1 LESFFEFLVRLLHE
15 VGPFIVFVVTCA
27 ETALF
32 IGLLIPAE
40 ATILVA
46 AFLAER
52 GYFSVWTVLAAT
64 FFGGLAGDQ
73 IGYVLGRFGGTRLVA
88 KQGRIARIWH
98 RHEPRAA
105 RLFRRHASLSVSL
118 ARFISFVRTL
128 MPWFAGMSGMSYKRF
143 LVYDIAGVFG
153 WAVASVALG
162 YLAGESW
169 EVAANALGTTSAV
182 IIGGIVLVALLGYTG
197 GKRRR
202 RAQAARTAAPFLR
215 VALTGNIASG
225 KSSVAAVWRSLGA
238 HVIDAD
244 SLARDAI
251 APGTSGFDAVVQ
263 NFGQEVLAE
272 DGTLDRAR
280 LREVVFADAGRRGAL
295 EQIVHPEV
303 QRLRAAEEERLQQ
316 QGVRIVVSEI
326 PLLFEVGLDDAFDVV
341 VHVHADEDVRLERL
355 VAGRGLTESEARA
368 MMVAQVPSEEKRER
382 ADVVI
387 DNNESLDQLQKRAA
401 AVWLE
406 LQNRNPKRSA

>member
-1 LESFFEFLVRLLHE
+1 LEAFFEFLVRLLRE
-15 VGPFIVFVVTCA
+15 VGPFIVFVVACA

-52 GYFSVWTVLAAT
+52 GYFSVWIVLAAT

-73 IGYVLGRFGGTRLVA
+73 IGYALGRFGGTRLVA
-88 KQGRIARIWH
+88 REGHIARIW
-98 RHEPRAA
+98 RKHEPRAA

-128 MPWFAGMSGMSYKRF
+128 MPWFAGMSGMPYRRF
-143 LVYDIAGVFG
+143 LVYDVVGVLG
-153 WAVASVALG
+153 WAIASVALG

-169 EVAANALGTTSAV
+169 DVAASALGTTSAV

-197 GKRRR
+197 ERRR
-202 RAQAARTAAPFLR
+202 RKTRAAGTTGPFLR

-225 KSSVAAVWRSLGA
+225 KSTVAAVWRDLGA
-238 HVIDAD
+238 HIIDAD
-244 SLARDAI
+244 SLAREAI
-251 APGTSGFDAVVQ
+251 APGTSGFEAVVQ
-263 NFGQEVLAE
+263 SFGSDVLAA

-303 QRLRAAEEERLQQ
+303 QRLRAAEEERLHQE
-316 QGVRIVVSEI
+316 GAGIIVSDI
-326 PLLFEVGLDDAFDVV
+326 PLLFEVGLPDAFDVV
-341 VHVHADEDVRLERL
+341 VHVHADERTRLTRL
-355 VAGRGLTESEARA
+355 TAGRGLPEAEARA
-368 MMVAQVPSEEKRER
+368 MVAAQMPSEQKRGR
-382 ADVVI
+382 ADIVI
-387 DNNESLDQLQKRAA
+387 DNNGSLEELRQRAA

-406 LQNRNPKRSA
+406 LQVGGAKRDT